1 MPDAVV
7 DGVRVQV
14 RSCPICE
21 APSAGAPVL
30 PYGRPPWDIV
40 RCPACGFAYVP
51 VVPVH
56 EELVETLSWD
66 RRHGEEATRRRREHP
81 IVEYL
86 DKTTRWRLYLLPR
99 TEPVEIMNRIGPA
112 SGVVVDLGCG
122 DGVMLGRIDRRFTAC
137 GVEVS
142 AVLAARAGAVVAASG
157 GTVVQATA
165 AEGLATFADRSLAG
179 VVLRSFLEHDA
190 DARAVVLAVGRKL
203 RPDGVAVVKV
213 PNYGSINRR
222 VMGRAWCGF
231 RLPDHVNY
239 FTRGSLARLAADS
252 GLAASFP
259 FWLSLPTDDNIVAIL
274 RPVAS

>member
-1 MPDAVV
+1 MPDGVV
-7 DGVRVQV
+7 DGVRV
-14 RSCPICE
+14 RARCCPICE
-21 APSAGAPVL
+21 APREGAHVL

-40 RCPACGFAYVP
+40 RCPSCSFAYVP

-56 EELVETLSWD
+56 EELVDALSWD
-66 RRHGEEATRRRREHP
+66 RRHGEEATRRRQEHP
-81 IVEYL
+81 IVEYF
-86 DKTTRWRLYLLPR
+86 DKATRWRLYLLPR
-99 TEPVEIMNRIGPA
+99 TEPVDILNRIGPA

-122 DGVMLGRIDRRFTAC
+122 DGVMLGRIARRFTAC

-142 AVLAARAGAVVAASG
+142 AALAARAGAVVAASG

-190 DARAVVLAVGRKL
+190 DARAVAAAVGRKL

-239 FTRGSLARLAADS
+239 FTKRSLARLAADS
-252 GLAASFP
+252 GLSATFP
-259 FWLSLPTDDNIVAIL
+259 LLLSLPTDDNIVTIW
-274 RPVAS
+274 RPRI